1 MTGLE
6 VLIIATVA
14 ALAIAVFIHKDKL
27 TLSELENWIRQKGEI
42 ASKGEVG
49 FILKEKIKNGNYK
62 VVNGVFNKNTEE
74 VVDYQAHRAGNI
86 DNELRAQEDL
96 VVYN

>member
-6 VLIIATVA
+6 VLIIGAIASLV
-14 ALAIAVFIHKDKL
+14 IAVFVYIVQLSLRKL
-27 TLSELENWIRQKGEI
+27 VNWIRQKGEI

-74 VVDYQAHRAGNI
+74 VVDYQAHQTENV
-86 DNELRAQEDL
+86 DNGLRAQEDL